1 MIEAGVPGAII
12 NIASI
17 TGLQPQMMTTAYC
30 VSKAGVEHLT
40 KQMALENA
48 RYGIRVNAISPG
60 YYKTDINSDYLDSD
74 AGDKMRKRIAMKR
87 FGEHQELDGALLLL
101 SSKAGSYMTGSNI
114 VVDGGHLLL
123 PL

>member
-1 MIEAGVPGAII
+1 
-12 NIASI
+12 
-17 TGLQPQMMTTAYC
+17 
-30 VSKAGVEHLT
+30 
-40 KQMALENA
+40 MALENA

-101 SSKAGSYMTGSNI
+101 ASNAGSYMTGSNI
-114 VVDGGHLLL
+114 VVDGGHLLM